1 MRLKALPVPAD
12 HPRHAG
18 RLPDHRRAF
27 RMAVDARYEL
37 LSEDRYRGF
46 VLFLFLFLNLG
57 PPFFWG
63 YTGAPAWTSLAE
75 AK

>member
-1 MRLKALPVPAD
+1 
-12 HPRHAG
+12 
-18 RLPDHRRAF
+18 
-27 RMAVDARYEL
+27 MAVDARYEL